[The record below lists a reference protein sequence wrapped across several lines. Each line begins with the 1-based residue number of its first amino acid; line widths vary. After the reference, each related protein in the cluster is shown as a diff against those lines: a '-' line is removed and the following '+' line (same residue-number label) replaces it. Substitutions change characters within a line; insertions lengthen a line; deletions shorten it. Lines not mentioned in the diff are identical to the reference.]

1 MVRARLDP
9 RRVMSVFHSRDSNW
23 RPRSVTIVEGTPKR
37 EIQPVRKAWAT
48 ASAVIQVRG
57 MASVGPD
64 SEDGGVWTYCD
75 DGIELSEMQLSQPGV
90 RLLHGVV

>member
-1 MVRARLDP
+1 MGPCTSGQLHRTW
-9 RRVMSVFHSRDSNW
+9 HGTSRGSL
-23 RPRSVTIVEGTPKR
+23 REEG
-37 EIQPVRKAWAT
+37 
-48 ASAVIQVRG
+48 
-57 MASVGPD
+57 SVGPD